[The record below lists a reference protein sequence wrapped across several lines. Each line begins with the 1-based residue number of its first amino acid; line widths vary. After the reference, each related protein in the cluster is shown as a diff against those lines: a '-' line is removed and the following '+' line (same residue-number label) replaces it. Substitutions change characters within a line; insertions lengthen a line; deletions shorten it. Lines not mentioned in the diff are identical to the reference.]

1 MLNSA
6 SPTTVEPALSDY
18 NTLRAQQWGFV
29 GRILASPPNSDY
41 LRILATLEGDDT
53 ALGQAYAVLARA
65 AAEVMP
71 EQVEREFFELFIG
84 VGRGELLP
92 YASFYLTGFLNERPL
107 ADLRRDL
114 AIMGVARVK
123 GRFEPE
129 DHIASIAEVMSGL
142 AAGDF
147 DASVLGCGAAG
158 EAGFFARHLQPWATQ
173 FFDDLAVSPSA
184 RFYRAVAE
192 VGRIFTDIEIR
203 AFALEAAA
211 HRAPTDRASAT
222 AAGKYNK

>member
-1 MLNSA
+1 MMTIASSA
-6 SPTTVEPALSDY
+6 QAQRAPSDHDI
-18 NTLRAQQWGFV
+18 LRAHQWGLISRV
-29 GRILASPPNSDY
+29 LAAPPDAGS
-41 LRILATLEGDDT
+41 LSALAALDGDDT

-65 AAEVMP
+65 AAAAAPAE
-71 EQVEREFFELFIG
+71 VEREFFELFIG

-114 AIMGVARVK
+114 SMMGVARAE

-147 DASVLGCGAAG
+147 DAGVLGCGAAG
-158 EAGFFARHLQPWATQ
+158 EAGFFARHLQPWAGQ

-192 VGRIFTDIEIR
+192 IGRIFTDIETR

-211 HRAPTDRASAT
+211 HRAP
-222 AAGKYNK
+222 AAGSGVQNR